1 MTQMPTQ
8 TDTPA
13 ASLVG
18 ALREFALPDVLR
30 LLAAGNHTGEVLVV
44 AGGTDGRLW
53 LRGGDLNGAAVR
65 GTGGLP
71 QAVFELSLLEDGWFY
86 FTAGRVAPEPVPA
99 MAVGDVLASVLPQ
112 VGEWRDLL
120 RRVPLDATVHIAPS
134 PPGANVQLTADQWQV
149 LAAVGNNGMRVV
161 DLVAATGRDQVE
173 TVRSLRDMVDKGL
186 VVMTGGTAPPA
197 RPLGADPASPPPPA
211 ADSYPARARH
221 ASPTLGARP
230 GPPPAGA
237 AGALSG
243 TTIVVGAPAAV
254 PNGAPRTSAPP
265 TSAAP
270 NGAAPN
276 GAPPTSAPPTS
287 AAPNGA
293 THNGATHNGATH
305 NGAGSATSGTPA
317 SSTVPV
323 AGPSVAPGSGTSTT
337 ALTGSASAG
346 NLPADAPTRVRPVTW
361 SSSAADGENPV
372 AGAADVDGEPP
383 TTSRAGGS
391 GGAGPRSEDNLV
403 PLAMARHA
411 AGNAGSAGSGSAGR
425 SIASDP
431 PLPPMTAA
439 RADQPASG
447 LAVDGTAPWP
457 HRDSRSTAAEADAAG
472 A

>member
-161 DLVAATGRDQVE
+161 DLVAATGRDQVD

-197 RPLGADPASPPPPA
+197 RPLGVDPASPPPPA

-221 ASPTLGARP
+221 AGPTLGARP

-254 PNGAPRTSAPP
+254 PNGAAPNG
-265 TSAAP
+265 TAP

-276 GAPPTSAPPTS
+276 GTS
-287 AAPNGA
+287 
-293 THNGATHNGATH
+293 
-305 NGAGSATSGTPA
+305 AGSATRGAPA
-317 SSTVPV
+317 NSTLPV
-323 AGPSVAPGSGTSTT
+323 AEPSVTPGSGTSAT
-337 ALTGSASAG
+337 ARTGGLPAG
-346 NLPADAPTRVRPVTW
+346 NLPAGAPTRVRPVAW
-361 SSSAADGENPV
+361 ISPAADGEAPV
-372 AGAADVDGEPP
+372 AGVEDEQP
-383 TTSRAGGS
+383 TTSHAGGS
-391 GGAGPRSEDNLV
+391 VAAVPRSEDNLV

-411 AGNAGSAGSGSAGR
+411 AGNANSGSCNGGSSGR
-425 SIASDP
+425 AIASDP

-439 RADQPASG
+439 RADQVATGP
-447 LAVDGTAPWP
+447 AVDGIAPWP
-457 HRDSRSTAAEADAAG
+457 HGDSRAPAAEADAAG